1 MTCPNNVINNE
12 CNLCMARPTSKR
24 ARFPHG
30 QEISWMFLH
39 HLNINS
45 QSLPKDT
52 QSQTLQ
58 TLSRRNSHCSV
69 FDFKMIRSF
78 VEKIEKGLSLIVPKK
93 PELSYFNENQVE
105 TTTNVVPDDVSKGY
119 FAVVAIKDGEIKRFV
134 VELDYLANP
143 AFLGLLDQAG
153 EEYGFKQQGTLAVP
167 CRPQELQKIL
177 DGWRVIPDNSKGA
190 GRAIYFPKFL

>member
-1 MTCPNNVINNE
+1 MTCPNNVINHERNV
-12 CNLCMARPTSKR
+12 CMARATSKR
-24 ARFPHG
+24 ARFSHG

-78 VEKIEKGLSLIVPKK
+78 VEKIEK
-93 PELSYFNENQVE
+93 VE

-177 DGWRVIPDNSKGA
+177 DGWRVIPDNIKGA
-190 GRAIYFPKFL
+190 GRDIYFPKFL